1 MFFDNILLLHTR
13 GPLLEETHYYPFGLT
28 MAGISSKAAG
38 KLENRFKYNDKEL
51 QHQEFS
57 DGSGLEWYD
66 YGARMFDNQI
76 GRWMTLDPKAD
87 QMRRYSLYNYGFD
100 DPIRF
105 VDPDGMAP
113 SDPEDQLKKTINTT
127 QKVAEKLQKASDNL
141 KGAFSGSGS
150 IEGKAWGLGGSLKAG
165 PIKANAEVNLI
176 TGKGSLSNKDATV
189 SGAWLETK
197 AGVGLGSKK
206 AEGSV
211 EILSG
216 NTKIDF
222 SSWKFSFEG
231 KGIDAN
237 GSGKNG
243 NISISNSS
251 ELGIGGKVGPLK
263 IEGAIDFYKLA
274 KSAQYYVEAASEY
287 VTGKFSDWIPSNKN

>member
-1 MFFDNILLLHTR
+1 MS
-13 GPLLEETHYYPFGLT
+13 YYPFGLT

-189 SGAWLETK
+189 SG
-197 AGVGLGSKK
+197 
-206 AEGSV
+206 
-211 EILSG
+211 
-216 NTKIDF
+216 
-222 SSWKFSFEG
+222 